1 MAHPSPA
8 VMQQLR
14 ELEAGNPPPGDAN
27 VFGAKV
33 PYDDAQLVLIPV
45 PWEVTTSY
53 GKGTLLGPDAIKTAS
68 HQLDLT
74 DLRLGKTFFA
84 GITMMDA
91 DPRIKTWNDKAQPSA
106 LRVIEALVEEK
117 DPVAEDLGLVNHASV
132 MVNEIVYEASRQALQ
147 DQKYVAIVG
156 GDHSAPLGLMKAL
169 AEKYGDYGVLHVD
182 AHHDLRQAYE
192 GFQYSHASIMFNALE
207 EIPRIKRLTQ
217 VAIRDFSSF
226 EYDYARNSN
235 RVEVF
240 YDQDL
245 FRRKA
250 VGENFASITRA
261 IIDTLPQKVYISFD
275 IDGLQPA
282 FCGATGTPVPGGL
295 EYNEAVYLIEELALS
310 GRQVIG
316 FDLCEVAPSKD
327 GSEWDANVGARILYK
342 LCGAVT
348 RSSHLVPNLSE
359 N

>member
-1 MAHPSPA
+1 MKNPSPA
-8 VMQQLR
+8 VIQQLR
-14 ELEAGNPPPGDAN
+14 ELEAGNPPPADAN

-53 GKGTLLGPDAIKTAS
+53 GKGTLSGPAAIKTAS

-84 GITMMDA
+84 GITMLDA
-91 DPRIKTWNDKAQPSA
+91 DLRIQTWNDKTQPAA
-106 LRVIEALVEEK
+106 LRVIEAFGEEK
-117 DPVAEDLGLVNHASV
+117 APGVEDLALVNRASV
-132 MVNEIVYEASRQALQ
+132 EVNAIVYEASRQALK
-147 DQKYVAIVG
+147 DNKFVAVVG
-156 GDHSAPLGLMKAL
+156 GDHSSPLGLMKAL
-169 AEKYGDYGVLHVD
+169 AEKHGDYGVLHVD

-207 EIPRIKRLTQ
+207 EIPQIKKLTQ

-226 EYDYARNSN
+226 EYDYAHKSA

-261 IIDTLPQKVYISFD
+261 IIETLPQKVYISFD

-295 EYNEAVYLIEELALS
+295 EYNEAIYLLEELALS

-342 LCGAVT
+342 LCGALA
-348 RSSHLVPNLSE
+348 RSSHLIQNSAE

>member
-1 MAHPSPA
+1 MTRPSPA
-8 VMQQLR
+8 IMEQLR
-14 ELEAGNPPPGDAN
+14 ELEAGNPPPADAN

-53 GKGTLLGPDAIKTAS
+53 GKGTLLGPEAIKGAS

-84 GITMMDA
+84 GITMVDA
-91 DPRIKTWNDKAQPSA
+91 DPRIQTWNVKAQPAA
-106 LRVIEALVEEK
+106 LRVIEDLIDEK
-117 DPVAEDLGLVNHASV
+117 DPAAEDLELVNHASV
-132 MVNEIVYEASRQALQ
+132 EVNKIVYEVARQALQ
-147 DQKYVAIVG
+147 DDKIVAVLG
-156 GDHSAPLGLMKAL
+156 GDHSSPLGLMKAL
-169 AEKYGDYGVLHVD
+169 ADKHGEFGVLHVD
-182 AHHDLRQAYE
+182 AHHDLRKAYE
-192 GFQYSHASIMFNALE
+192 GFQYSHASIMYNALE
-207 EIPRIKRLTQ
+207 EIPQIKKLTQ

-226 EYDYARNSN
+226 EYDYAHESS
-235 RVEVF
+235 RVKVF
-240 YDQDL
+240 YDQDI

-250 VGENFASITRA
+250 VGENFASITRTV
-261 IIDTLPQKVYISFD
+261 IDTLPKKVYISFD

-342 LCGAVT
+342 LCGAVVKST
-348 RSSHLVPNLSE
+348 QIITEKS
-359 N
+359 